1 MKLNKPSGMTAQEMQ
16 MTTITHTAAQVKS
29 TTQAIFF
36 AALLGLGV
44 VSFVGVLHSQTIHDA
59 AHDLRHASGFPCH

>member
-1 MKLNKPSGMTAQEMQ
+1 

-36 AALLGLGV
+36 AALLGLSV
-44 VSFVGVLHSQTIHDA
+44 VSFVGVLHAQTIHDA